1 MSFSGNV
8 KKELEAIEP
17 KSQHCRL
24 AEFDAIASLAG
35 RFVVNSDGEAG
46 ILLKTDRVVCI
57 RKFFTIADKAFKI
70 KKDFLGTENR
80 GKDRPDHSGETLM
93 LGSAVGRIQAAVS
106 AEDKLARSCCRRAY
120 LRGAFLAAGTIS
132 DPEKYYHLEIDCV
145 SESLADTVRSLLE
158 GFGLNAKTVRRR
170 DLWVVYI
177 KEGDQLAEMLRLIG
191 ANRSLMEFENVRIL
205 RERRGSVNRRVN
217 CETANLKKTVNAA
230 VRQVDDIRYLQEKGI
245 LGRLSPALQEMAEL
259 RLLYPDVS
267 LQELGTR
274 MMPPVGK
281 SGVNHR
287 MRKLQEAA
295 AAGRAEDSEEL

>member
-1 MSFSGNV
+1 
-8 KKELEAIEP
+8 
-17 KSQHCRL
+17 
-24 AEFDAIASLAG
+24 
-35 RFVVNSDGEAG
+35 
-46 ILLKTDRVVCI
+46 
-57 RKFFTIADKAFKI
+57 
-70 KKDFLGTENR
+70 
-80 GKDRPDHSGETLM
+80 
-93 LGSAVGRIQAAVS
+93 
-106 AEDKLARSCCRRAY
+106 
-120 LRGAFLAAGTIS
+120 
-132 DPEKYYHLEIDCV
+132 
-145 SESLADTVRSLLE
+145 
-158 GFGLNAKTVRRR
+158 
-170 DLWVVYI
+170 
-177 KEGDQLAEMLRLIG
+177 MLRLIG